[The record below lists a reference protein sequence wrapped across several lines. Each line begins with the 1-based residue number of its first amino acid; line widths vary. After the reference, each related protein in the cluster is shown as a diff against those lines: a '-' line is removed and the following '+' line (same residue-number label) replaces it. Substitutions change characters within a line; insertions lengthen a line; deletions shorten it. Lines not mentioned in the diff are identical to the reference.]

1 MNILFLMAGEDR
13 SGHKDNNYPVVLT
26 EIHNKPLIQ
35 WQIESAQLIPDSKFI
50 FAIKEAESK
59 KFHLTNV
66 ISLLINDARFV
77 LVNDKTQG
85 SACTALMAIQ
95 HINSD
100 EPLLILNGDE
110 VVKVNF
116 AEVIKTFE
124 EKKLDAGAV
133 VFNSIHPRYS
143 FLKLDPNSNYV
154 IEASEKNPISRNAT
168 AGFYYFRKGKDFV
181 SAAQSMIKK
190 GASIEGNYY
199 ICPTFN
205 ELILNHFKIG
215 VFNIDP
221 SNYIPL
227 KSEANINN
235 LNHLFEV
242 KE

>member
-35 WQIESAQLIPDSKFI
+35 WQIEAAQSIPNAKFI
-50 FAIKEAESK
+50 FAIKEVESK

-66 ISLLINDARFV
+66 ISLLINDANFV
-77 LVNDKTQG
+77 LVNEKTQG

-110 VVKVNF
+110 IVKVNF
-116 AEVIKTFE
+116 SEVLKSFE
-124 EKKLDAGAV
+124 DRGLDAGAV

-143 FLKLDPNSNYV
+143 FLKLDPALNYV
-154 IEASEKNPISRNAT
+154 VEASEKNPISKNAT
-168 AGFYYFRKGKDFV
+168 AGFYYFRRGRDFV
-181 SAAQSMIKK
+181 AAAQSMIKK
-190 GASIEGNYY
+190 GASVEGNYY

-205 ELILNHFKIG
+205 ELILNHSKIG
-215 VFNIDP
+215 VFVIDP
-221 SNYIPL
+221 SHYIPL

-235 LNHLFEV
+235 LNHLLEV